1 MFYDADI
8 NEDMN
13 AVILSILE
21 QPGTF
26 TDMVIRSAREL
37 VKSDGDQMEAV
48 TSTGV
53 QYTVTRPIPYGLFL
67 KRISQNTNVPVTTL
81 HNALCEYVKRHGH
94 IEQKFFNDNSA
105 IEFCSR
111 FRDWKTKHLQG
122 RFHYAKS
129 RTPCGA
135 TALTYAD
142 GTPRT
147 DIAQGRIGT
156 KIIPG
161 TPSAKYLYDVYAYD
175 SPLEKDNITANIEE
189 VVVFGKIPRSSI
201 AIPTITGEMYSPDF
215 MYIVKRK
222 SGEKELNIVVETK
235 DVEGK
240 SSLRPIENAKIECA
254 RMFFDMLSRDGYTVY
269 FRDQLNNKQMAQ
281 IINEVLT

>member
-1 MFYDADI
+1 M
-8 NEDMN
+8 
-13 AVILSILE
+13 
-21 QPGTF
+21 
-26 TDMVIRSAREL
+26 
-37 VKSDGDQMEAV
+37 
-48 TSTGV
+48 
-53 QYTVTRPIPYGLFL
+53 
-67 KRISQNTNVPVTTL
+67 
-81 HNALCEYVKRHGH
+81 
-94 IEQKFFNDNSA
+94 
-105 IEFCSR
+105 
-111 FRDWKTKHLQG
+111 
-122 RFHYAKS
+122 
-129 RTPCGA
+129 
-135 TALTYAD
+135 
-142 GTPRT
+142 
-147 DIAQGRIGT
+147 
-156 KIIPG
+156 
-161 TPSAKYLYDVYAYD
+161 YDVYAYD

-254 RMFFDMLSRDGYTVY
+254 RVFFDMLSRDGYTVY